1 MISVILW
8 CLLIFSIICLIILIS
23 VYLFEKELTVQAKE
37 GYPCLT
43 FEQFK
48 SFYDISPD
56 KFYLYTSGVEVT
68 FKTEHTCVNPEG
80 PGIPIYYPSYR
91 DTESYYFKTNADLS
105 KYERWRER
113 KEKEEAK
120 KRREERAYKSME
132 KLTNLME
139 EDINKKIEEINA
151 QIESAA
157 KAQEEILDRMKKES
171 GINNG

>member
-56 KFYLYTSGVEVT
+56 KFYLHTSGVEVT

-171 GINNG
+171 EI

>member
-23 VYLFEKELTVQAKE
+23 VYLFGKELTVQAKE

-48 SFYDISPD
+48 SFYDISPN
-56 KFYLYTSGVEVT
+56 KFYLYTGSVEVT
-68 FKTEHTCVNPEG
+68 FKTEHSCLNPDG
-80 PGIPIYYPSYR
+80 PGAPIYHPIYR

-105 KYERWRER
+105 RYERWRER
-113 KEKEEAK
+113 KEKEETK
-120 KRREERAYKSME
+120 KRREERAYKAMK
-132 KLTNLME
+132 KLTNLMQ

-157 KAQEEILDRMKKES
+157 KTQKEILDRMEKES

>member
-8 CLLIFSIICLIILIS
+8 CLLIISLILLIIQIC
-23 VYLFEKELTVQAKE
+23 VYIYGKQLTIQAKE

-56 KFYLYTSGVEVT
+56 KFYLYTSGVEVR

-113 KEKEEAK
+113 KEKEETK
-120 KRREERAYKSME
+120 KRHEERAYKAME
-132 KLTNLME
+132 KLTNLIE
-139 EDINKKIEEINA
+139 GDINKKIEEINA

-157 KAQEEILDRMKKES
+157 KTQKEILYRMKGEM
-171 GINNG
+171 NG